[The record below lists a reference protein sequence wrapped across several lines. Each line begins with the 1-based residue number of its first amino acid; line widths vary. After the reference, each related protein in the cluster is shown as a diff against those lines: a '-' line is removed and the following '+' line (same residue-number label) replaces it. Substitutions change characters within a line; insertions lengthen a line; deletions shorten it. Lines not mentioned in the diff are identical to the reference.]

1 MSKSAIF
8 VVSGFLAFL
17 LYALLLYGLL
27 LERHNKEAEKILLD
41 LGKKNEQIIDLNLE
55 DLPSDEKKDGKVV
68 EKVDEKKA
76 EKVVEKVEEKKD
88 EKVVE
93 KVEEKKDE
101 KVVEKNATDKEGD
114 FIDPKEQ
121 EESLENIFSSLN
133 DFQEKTDTNAQKDEQ
148 KNEQEE
154 EQRRLKEQQ
163 RLRKNQKNQEML
175 KGLQQNLDQFAQK
188 LESVKNKTLDLQI
201 PKQDGV
207 DEKAY
212 QEWYAQI
219 YQILYKGWKG
229 VFYHKASVSALIMIT
244 KDGEFDYTILSY
256 SDFKDYNKSVMTLLN
271 DLKKVDFPPYP
282 GGNMISI
289 KVNFT
294 TKEEQ

>member
-41 LGKKNEQIIDLNLE
+41 LGKKNEQVIDLNLE
-55 DLPSDEKKDGKVV
+55 DVPSEEKKD
-68 EKVDEKKA
+68 EKVA
-76 EKVVEKVEEKKD
+76 EKVEEKKD
-88 EKVVE
+88 EKA
-93 KVEEKKDE
+93 
-101 KVVEKNATDKEGD
+101 VEKNATDKEGD

-133 DFQEKTDTNAQKDEQ
+133 DFQEKTDANAQKNEQ

-289 KVNFT
+289 QVNFT

>member
-41 LGKKNEQIIDLNLE
+41 LGKKNEQVIDLNLE
-55 DLPSDEKKDGKVV
+55 DLPSDEKKD
-68 EKVDEKKA
+68 EKVA
-76 EKVVEKVEEKKD
+76 EKAEEKKD
-88 EKVVE
+88 EKA
-93 KVEEKKDE
+93 
-101 KVVEKNATDKEGD
+101 VEKNATDKEGD

-148 KNEQEE
+148 KNEQEEEQEE

>member
-8 VVSGFLAFL
+8 VVSGFLASL

-41 LGKKNEQIIDLNLE
+41 LGKKNEQVIDLNLE
-55 DLPSDEKKDGKVV
+55 DLPSDEKKD
-68 EKVDEKKA
+68 EKIA
-76 EKVVEKVEEKKD
+76 EKA
-88 EKVVE
+88 
-93 KVEEKKDE
+93 EEKKDE

-121 EESLENIFSSLN
+121 EESLEDIFSSLN
-133 DFQEKTDTNAQKDEQ
+133 DFQEKTDANAQKDEQ

-175 KGLQQNLDQFAQK
+175 KDLQQNLDQFAQK

>member
-41 LGKKNEQIIDLNLE
+41 LGKKNEQVIDLNLE
-55 DLPSDEKKDGKVV
+55 DLPSDEKKD
-68 EKVDEKKA
+68 EKIA
-76 EKVVEKVEEKKD
+76 EKA
-88 EKVVE
+88 
-93 KVEEKKDE
+93 EEKKDE

-121 EESLENIFSSLN
+121 EESLEDIFSSLN
-133 DFQEKTDTNAQKDEQ
+133 DFQEKTDANAQKDEQ

-175 KGLQQNLDQFAQK
+175 KGLQQNLNQFAQK

-229 VFYHKASVSALIMIT
+229 VFYHKASVSVLIMIT

-289 KVNFT
+289 QVNFT

>member
-55 DLPSDEKKDGKVV
+55 DLPSDEKK
-68 EKVDEKKA
+68 E
-76 EKVVEKVEEKKD
+76 
-88 EKVVE
+88 
-93 KVEEKKDE
+93 E

-175 KGLQQNLDQFAQK
+175 KGLQQNLDQFVQK

>member
-8 VVSGFLAFL
+8 GVSGFLAFL

-27 LERHNKEAEKILLD
+27 LERHNEEAEKILLD

-55 DLPSDEKKDGKVV
+55 DLPSDEKKD
-68 EKVDEKKA
+68 
-76 EKVVEKVEEKKD
+76 
-88 EKVVE
+88 E

-148 KNEQEE
+148 EDEQEEEQEE

>member
-41 LGKKNEQIIDLNLE
+41 LGKKNEQVIDLNLE
-55 DLPSDEKKDGKVV
+55 DLPSDG
-68 EKVDEKKA
+68 
-76 EKVVEKVEEKKD
+76 KKD
-88 EKVVE
+88 EKAVE
-93 KVEEKKDE
+93 KK
-101 KVVEKNATDKEGD
+101 ATDKEGD

-175 KGLQQNLDQFAQK
+175 KGLQQNLDQFVQK

-212 QEWYAQI
+212 QEWYARI

-289 KVNFT
+289 QVNFT

>member
-55 DLPSDEKKDGKVV
+55 DLPSDEKKD
-68 EKVDEKKA
+68 
-76 EKVVEKVEEKKD
+76 EKVEEKK
-88 EKVVE
+88 EE
-93 KVEEKKDE
+93 KVEEKKEE

-148 KNEQEE
+148 KKEQEE

>member
-27 LERHNKEAEKILLD
+27 LERHNKEAEKILLG
-41 LGKKNEQIIDLNLE
+41 LNKKDEQAIDLNLE
-55 DLPSDEKKDGKVV
+55 DLPSEKKNEKI
-68 EKVDEKKA
+68 EKVTEKQ
-76 EKVVEKVEEKKD
+76 
-88 EKVVE
+88 
-93 KVEEKKDE
+93 
-101 KVVEKNATDKEGD
+101 GD
-114 FIDPKEQ
+114 FLEPKEEPKEEP
-121 EESLENIFSSLN
+121 EESLEDIFSSLN
-133 DFQEKTDTNAQKDEQ
+133 DFQEKTDKNAQKDEQ

-154 EQRRLKEQQ
+154 EQRRLREQQ
-163 RLRKNQKNQEML
+163 RLKQNQENQEML
-175 KGLQQNLDQFAQK
+175 KGLQQNLNQFTQK
-188 LESVKNKTLDLQI
+188 LESVKNKTLDLQV

-256 SDFKDYNKSVMTLLN
+256 SDFKDYNKSVMTLLDN
-271 DLKKVDFPPYP
+271 LKKVDFPPYP

>member
-41 LGKKNEQIIDLNLE
+41 LGKKNEQVIDLNLE
-55 DLPSDEKKDGKVV
+55 DLPSDEKKD
-68 EKVDEKKA
+68 EKIA
-76 EKVVEKVEEKKD
+76 EKAEEKKD
-88 EKVVE
+88 EKA
-93 KVEEKKDE
+93 
-101 KVVEKNATDKEGD
+101 VEKNATDKEGD

-133 DFQEKTDTNAQKDEQ
+133 DFQEKTDTNAQKNEQ

-163 RLRKNQKNQEML
+163 RLKQNQKNQEML

-289 KVNFT
+289 QVNFT

>member
-27 LERHNKEAEKILLD
+27 LEKHNKEAEKILLD
-41 LGKKNEQIIDLNLE
+41 LGKKNEQVIDLNLE
-55 DLPSDEKKDGKVV
+55 DLPSD
-68 EKVDEKKA
+68 
-76 EKVVEKVEEKKD
+76 EKKD

-101 KVVEKNATDKEGD
+101 KAVEKNATDKEGD

-121 EESLENIFSSLN
+121 EESLEDIFSSLN
-133 DFQEKTDTNAQKDEQ
+133 DFQEKTDANAQKDEQ

-163 RLRKNQKNQEML
+163 RLKQNQENQEML
-175 KGLQQNLDQFAQK
+175 KGLQQNLNQFTQK
-188 LESVKNKTLDLQI
+188 LESVKNKTLDLQV

-229 VFYHKASVSALIMIT
+229 VFYHKASVSVLIMIT

-256 SDFKDYNKSVMTLLN
+256 SDFKDYNKSVMTLLD

-282 GGNMISI
+282 GGSMISI